1 MRDILVI
8 ATAVTGTLF
17 LLLAAV
23 AAVRMPDPY
32 IRLSASTKAV
42 TFGASILLVS
52 TAILFAGDG
61 AMLRA
66 LAGIVFFMVS
76 APVGA
81 HVLARRAHRSGVKL
95 WEHTV
100 ADELARDEAVDS
112 AHAAGPPGP
121 ADAQRGSIR

>member
-8 ATAVTGTLF
+8 ATAFIGTGF
-17 LLLAAV
+17 LLLASV

-42 TFGASILLVS
+42 TFGASALLLS
-52 TAILFAGDG
+52 TAILFAGDA
-61 AMLRA
+61 AMLRS

-81 HVLARRAHRSGVKL
+81 HVLARRAHRSRVAL

-100 ADELARDEAVDS
+100 SDELARDEAASSSVPRPETERS
-112 AHAAGPPGP
+112 PI
-121 ADAQRGSIR
+121 QE